1 MNERQKDLLKVL
13 LTEKQQYFLTK
24 QLAEKVNCSEK
35 TVRNDL
41 KVIEQ
46 YLQEHTSAL
55 LLKKPGLGISL
66 QIDEVDQANLFKQ
79 LHIVSQ
85 ADDEKE
91 QERVIEIAY
100 QLLMEAKHMTL
111 KSLAEQFYIHKN
123 VIKQDLE
130 KIRKWL
136 KKYHL
141 NLVSKQRIGLVVE
154 GSEQNKRMALSNLDQ
169 LLNPFQPN
177 RHFIKQQFP
186 PHEVFIVEKELKEM
200 EQLHHLSFTD
210 DSFESIL
217 MHILIAIK
225 RNKMNQSIS
234 TAAKSSDVRNTNEYK
249 WTKSLLKRL
258 EPFFAIRFSEKEIMH
273 LAIHVLGAKVN
284 SPSKLPE
291 KLKEHPL
298 LKTFLHDLIHGM
310 SRLTNIDFYKDHEL
324 SKSLSIHLLSTFQRL
339 AHDLPI
345 ANPMVNE
352 IKKTYPYMFDSI
364 ISVITEIEQ
373 TFPYKIVEEEAA
385 YLTLHFQA
393 SYERLQKVSAKDIQV
408 LIVCQMGIG
417 MSQLIQTKLERHF
430 RDIHIVGCIG
440 KADVDDYL
448 GKYSIDLIIST
459 VPLSIKSVPS
469 ITVSPLLPESDI
481 KKVKQFIQHRHEHL
495 GECEGEATI
504 LAFLNEAAMFL
515 NLNKV
520 HRYEV
525 IEELANALCK
535 AGYVDKQYAHS
546 AIVREK
552 MAATTIGAGIA
563 IPHGD
568 PKHIKNSAIAAATLK
583 QPLEWGAEKVYLV
596 FLIAVKEKQE
606 KTKQLFQELSFLSER
621 PVIVQALLKETNPL
635 KWKEILSYY
644 LKKRFSSN

>member
-200 EQLHHLSFTD
+200 EKLHHLSFTD

-234 TAAKSSDVRNTNEYK
+234 TAANSSDVRNTNEYK

-258 EPFFAIRFSEKEIMH
+258 EPFFAIRFSEEEIMH
-273 LAIHVLGAKVN
+273 LAIQQ
-284 SPSKLPE
+284 
-291 KLKEHPL
+291 
-298 LKTFLHDLIHGM
+298 
-310 SRLTNIDFYKDHEL
+310 
-324 SKSLSIHLLSTFQRL
+324 SI
-339 AHDLPI
+339 
-345 ANPMVNE
+345 
-352 IKKTYPYMFDSI
+352 
-364 ISVITEIEQ
+364 
-373 TFPYKIVEEEAA
+373 
-385 YLTLHFQA
+385 
-393 SYERLQKVSAKDIQV
+393 
-408 LIVCQMGIG
+408 
-417 MSQLIQTKLERHF
+417 
-430 RDIHIVGCIG
+430 
-440 KADVDDYL
+440 
-448 GKYSIDLIIST
+448 
-459 VPLSIKSVPS
+459 
-469 ITVSPLLPESDI
+469 
-481 KKVKQFIQHRHEHL
+481 
-495 GECEGEATI
+495 
-504 LAFLNEAAMFL
+504 
-515 NLNKV
+515 
-520 HRYEV
+520 
-525 IEELANALCK
+525 
-535 AGYVDKQYAHS
+535 
-546 AIVREK
+546 
-552 MAATTIGAGIA
+552 
-563 IPHGD
+563 
-568 PKHIKNSAIAAATLK
+568 
-583 QPLEWGAEKVYLV
+583 
-596 FLIAVKEKQE
+596 
-606 KTKQLFQELSFLSER
+606 
-621 PVIVQALLKETNPL
+621 
-635 KWKEILSYY
+635 
-644 LKKRFSSN
+644 